1 MYEEPF
7 LPFLFQFCF
16 TFLKKVYIHASLV
29 WRTKNF
35 LSNLITVWALSIPS
49 INIKYERSCLH
60 VYRYIYAQ
68 VIILIKLYIEPPEY
82 LHVHVLY
89 IQVTQI
95 NTSTTLCSSRKRIKY
110 LCIFRY
116 LNSGLTT
123 CTESSYW
130 RFKKWV
136 HVIYHKQSSISKDV
150 EEMLRVH
157 GREGWGGTKIFL
169 HYRRTTCSKLCFF
182 KSNNHQ
188 TGLFLSLKIT
198 STFDAPGVCV
208 DIKIQVIN
216 IHVYIVARRFEHD
229 KYR

>member
-1 MYEEPF
+1 MQAKIGEKN
-7 LPFLFQFCF
+7 LF
-16 TFLKKVYIHASLV
+16 T
-29 WRTKNF
+29 
-35 LSNLITVWALSIPS
+35 SIPIRSQS
-49 INIKYERSCLH
+49 IYIYPFFKARCLKLCTIYERSYLH
-60 VYRYIYAQ
+60 VYIIHEQ

-130 RFKKWV
+130 KFKKWV

-150 EEMLRVH
+150 EGMLRVH
-157 GREGWGGTKIFL
+157 GREGFGGEGGGGDENIFAL
-169 HYRRTTCSKLCFF
+169 PSYNMF
-182 KSNNHQ
+182 KAM
-188 TGLFLSLKIT
+188 FL
-198 STFDAPGVCV
+198 
-208 DIKIQVIN
+208 
-216 IHVYIVARRFEHD
+216 
-229 KYR
+229 

>member
-1 MYEEPF
+1 MYYIWEI
-7 LPFLFQFCF
+7 LFTC
-16 TFLKKVYIHASLV
+16 IH
-29 WRTKNF
+29 
-35 LSNLITVWALSIPS
+35 IH
-49 INIKYERSCLH
+49 E
-60 VYRYIYAQ
+60 Q

-95 NTSTTLCSSRKRIKY
+95 NTSTTLCSGRKRIKY

-130 RFKKWV
+130 KFKKWV
-136 HVIYHKQSSISKDV
+136 HVIYHKQSSIGS
-150 EEMLRVH
+150 MG
-157 GREGWGGTKIFL
+157 GRDSGWGGWGTKIFL
-169 HYRRTTCSKLCFF
+169 HYRRPTCSLLCFF

-188 TGLFLSLKIT
+188 MGLFLSLKIT
-198 STFDAPGVCV
+198 STFDAPGICV

-216 IHVYIVARRFEHD
+216 VLYVYIVARRFEHD

>member
-1 MYEEPF
+1 MYYIWEI
-7 LPFLFQFCF
+7 LFTC
-16 TFLKKVYIHASLV
+16 IH
-29 WRTKNF
+29 
-35 LSNLITVWALSIPS
+35 IH
-49 INIKYERSCLH
+49 E
-60 VYRYIYAQ
+60 Q

-150 EEMLRVH
+150 EKMLRVH
-157 GREGWGGTKIFL
+157 GREGFGGEGGEQKMFCIT
-169 HYRRTTCSKLCFF
+169 FF
-182 KSNNHQ
+182 QHVHCYVSLSLIIIKWAF
-188 TGLFLSLKIT
+188 FLSLKIT
-198 STFDAPGVCV
+198 STFDAPGICV

-216 IHVYIVARRFEHD
+216 VYICIYCGKKIKHD

>member
-1 MYEEPF
+1 M
-7 LPFLFQFCF
+7 
-16 TFLKKVYIHASLV
+16 
-29 WRTKNF
+29 
-35 LSNLITVWALSIPS
+35 
-49 INIKYERSCLH
+49 
-60 VYRYIYAQ
+60 
-68 VIILIKLYIEPPEY
+68 IILIKLYIEPPEY

-130 RFKKWV
+130 KFKKWV

-157 GREGWGGTKIFL
+157 GREGFGGGGQKYFCITVVQHVQSYVSLSLIIIKRAFFYL
-169 HYRRTTCSKLCFF
+169 SKL
-182 KSNNHQ
+182 HQ
-188 TGLFLSLKIT
+188 RSMHL
-198 STFDAPGVCV
+198 A
-208 DIKIQVIN
+208 
-216 IHVYIVARRFEHD
+216 YA
-229 KYR
+229 